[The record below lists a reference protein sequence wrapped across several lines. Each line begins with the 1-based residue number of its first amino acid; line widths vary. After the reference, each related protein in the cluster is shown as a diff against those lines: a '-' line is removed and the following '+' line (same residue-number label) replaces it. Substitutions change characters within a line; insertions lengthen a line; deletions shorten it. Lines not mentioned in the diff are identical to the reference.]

1 MILPFAKPM
10 KSKRFSKSIWW
21 QVIES
26 VEVGVGKEA
35 VLTRII
41 VDGLAAFIMVWPR
54 RWLSTAHRRSR
65 TATKMTTTTPASNL
79 NEVQPT
85 GEAVGK

>member
-41 VDGLAAFIMVWPR
+41 VDGLAAFYYGVAATL
-54 RWLSTAHRRSR
+54 LSTA
-65 TATKMTTTTPASNL
+65 L
-79 NEVQPT
+79 EL
-85 GEAVGK
+85 